1 MIKSLLLVSLLVAT
15 ANSAPTAGPYF
26 TVLAGQQPGWVSAS
40 HDDLWNEIGRAI
52 GNFVDT
58 HRVKLPLGANGKLER
73 VHQIFLRG
81 ELAVRHR
88 SNGVTEV
95 IGDADFLGDAI
106 PHRYVGDHEV
116 RPFRLTLDA
125 SGKLVAFSFQNVDNT
140 KLTVVRPSFEPVTPS
155 QAQQITDGIAAF
167 FKARNAT
174 GDNLESA
181 LAGHSANYDASV
193 VDVHATTTD
202 FGELGRIARVTTHFR
217 PKAGV
222 DGSSFTYVLD
232 VTSDK
237 AGNVVSAGAV
247 W

>member
-1 MIKSLLLVSLLVAT
+1 M
-15 ANSAPTAGPYF
+15 
-26 TVLAGQQPGWVSAS
+26 
-40 HDDLWNEIGRAI
+40 
-52 GNFVDT
+52 GNFVDS
-58 HRVKLPLGANGKLER
+58 HGVKLPLGAKGKIEQF
-73 VHQIFLRG
+73 HQIFLRG

-95 IGDADFLGDAI
+95 IGAADFMGDAI

-125 SGKLVAFSFQNVDNT
+125 SGKLVSFNFQNVDNT
-140 KLTVVRPSFEPVTPS
+140 HVTVVRPSFEAVTAS
-155 QAQQITDGIAAF
+155 QARQITDGMVAF
-167 FKARNAT
+167 FKTSNST

-181 LAGHSANYDASV
+181 LAGNSANDDAIV

-202 FGELGRIARVTTHFR
+202 FGEFGRIARVTTYLR

-237 AGNVVSAGAV
+237 AGKVVSVGAV